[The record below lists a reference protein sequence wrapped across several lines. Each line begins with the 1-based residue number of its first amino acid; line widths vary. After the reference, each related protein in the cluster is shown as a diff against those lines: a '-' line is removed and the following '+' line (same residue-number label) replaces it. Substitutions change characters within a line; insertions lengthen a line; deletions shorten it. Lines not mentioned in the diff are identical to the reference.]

1 MIRNAFFALAITGL
15 VALAPLQSADARI
28 VFDPTNHAANLL
40 QAARALEQIRNQVA
54 SLQNE
59 ARMLENMAKE
69 LAPLG
74 QSSLG
79 AITQSLQDIDN
90 LIQQAEG
97 ISFGVEETRV
107 ALDHYYRSAPQSAAS
122 TVEKLRTAEARWRQA
137 LGSYRDTLNVQAEIV
152 GQISADRETL
162 AALIAQSN
170 GSIGSLQAT
179 QAGNELLALSAKQQL
194 QIQSLL
200 AAQFRAEALDDARS
214 VKAEEEGRAT
224 THRFLGNGSAYTPH

>member
-1 MIRNAFFALAITGL
+1 MIRTSIIALTIAGF
-15 VALAPLQSADARI
+15 VALAPYQTADARI

-40 QAARALEQIRNQVA
+40 QAARALEQIRNQVT

-59 ARMLENMAKE
+59 ARVLENMAKE
-69 LAPLG
+69 LTPLN

-79 AITQSLQDIDN
+79 GITQSLQDIDA
-90 LIQQAEG
+90 LMRQAEG
-97 ISFGVEETRV
+97 ISFGIEETRD
-107 ALDHYYRSAPQSAAS
+107 ALDRYYQSAPQSEAG
-122 TVEKLRTAEARWRQA
+122 TVELLRAAEARWRQA
-137 LGSYRDTLNVQAEIV
+137 LGSYRDTLGVQAEIV
-152 GQISADRETL
+152 GQINADRETL
-162 AALIAQSN
+162 AALIVQSN
-170 GSIGSLQAT
+170 GSIGSLQAA

-224 THRFLGNGSAYTPH
+224 THRFLGSGSAYTPH